1 MGATGPQGPTG
12 PAGGPQGST
21 GPTGP
26 TGSFG
31 VVGTTGQT
39 MYYNGTEWLG
49 TSNLSNDGTTVSTT
63 ADALING
70 ITAGRGNLNDTR
82 STAFGSQALY
92 YNSGTT
98 NTAFGYRALFS
109 DPFQLSTFNTGF
121 ASTAIGMEALRN
133 NTTGGNNT
141 ATGYKALNS
150 NTTGS
155 NNTAN
160 GSSALW
166 QNNTGDNNTAVGRWA
181 LLDNTTGSNN
191 TAIGYEAEAP
201 LSTGDNQVR
210 IGNTDV
216 TYAGVQV
223 AWTITS
229 DKRWKSDI
237 QSSELG
243 LNFISKLRPVQY
255 YRTNDERQKTE
266 YGFIAQE
273 LEEALNNAGAT
284 NNGII
289 SKDDEGMYG
298 VRYNDLMAPMVKAI
312 QEQQELIENSVS
324 QEEFEELRADNEG
337 LRNELA
343 EIKEL
348 LSRFDSDLEQC
359 CLDHEQGS
367 AVVATGAGLDND
379 QASLSQN
386 EPNPFRENTL
396 IKYYLP
402 IDTRS
407 ATMQISN
414 MEGVQLKSFT
424 LDGKGYGQVLIS
436 GGTFSAGTY
445 IYTLTVNGERVD
457 SKRMMLL

>member
-1 MGATGPQGPTG
+1 
-12 PAGGPQGST
+12 
-21 GPTGP
+21 
-26 TGSFG
+26 
-31 VVGTTGQT
+31 
-39 MYYNGTEWLG
+39 
-49 TSNLSNDGTTVSTT
+49 
-63 ADALING
+63 
-70 ITAGRGNLNDTR
+70 
-82 STAFGSQALY
+82 
-92 YNSGTT
+92 
-98 NTAFGYRALFS
+98 
-109 DPFQLSTFNTGF
+109 
-121 ASTAIGMEALRN
+121 
-133 NTTGGNNT
+133 
-141 ATGYKALNS
+141 
-150 NTTGS
+150 
-155 NNTAN
+155 
-160 GSSALW
+160 
-166 QNNTGDNNTAVGRWA
+166 
-181 LLDNTTGSNN
+181 
-191 TAIGYEAEAP
+191 
-201 LSTGDNQVR
+201 
-210 IGNTDV
+210 
-216 TYAGVQV
+216 VQV

-255 YRTNDERQKTE
+255 YRNNDERQKTE

-289 SKDDEGMYG
+289 SKDDAGMYG

-312 QEQQELIENSVS
+312 QEQQELIEEQQEVVENSVS
-324 QEEFEELRADNEG
+324 QEEFEQLRAENQELRNM
-337 LRNELA
+337 
-343 EIKEL
+343 
-348 LSRFDSDLEQC
+348 LSQILENQQRFDSDLEQC

-367 AVVATGAGLDND
+367 AVPTAGSGLDSD

-402 IDTRS
+402 SNTRS